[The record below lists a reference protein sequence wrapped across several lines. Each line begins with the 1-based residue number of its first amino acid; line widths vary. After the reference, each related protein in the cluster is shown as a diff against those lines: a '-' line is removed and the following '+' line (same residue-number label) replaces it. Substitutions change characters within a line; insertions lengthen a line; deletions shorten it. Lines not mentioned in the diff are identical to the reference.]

1 MARPA
6 ADSLPPMS
14 APVPSVPSARRPAGS
29 GGITA
34 VGLFLLETATL
45 GVAALL
51 IGWLSDGLGGLFQ
64 ILFVAVAAFG
74 ALRVRRR
81 DLLAG
86 FIVPPLAYAAAIVI
100 GSPALGVGKSV
111 ALGIGSNLASFLAVG
126 APWLFLGTLLAFCIT
141 VWRGRTGR

>member
-1 MARPA
+1 
-6 ADSLPPMS
+6 MS
-14 APVPSVPSARRPAGS
+14 APVPSAPSARRPAET

-34 VGLFLLETATL
+34 VGLYLLESVIL

-51 IGWLSDGLGGLFQ
+51 IGWISDGLGGVFQ
-64 ILFVAVAAFG
+64 ILFVMVAAFG

-86 FIVPPLAYAAAIVI
+86 FIVPPLAYATAIVI
-100 GSPALGVGKSV
+100 GSPALGLGSSV
-111 ALGIGSNLASFLAVG
+111 ALGIGSNLASYLAVG
-126 APWLFLGTLLAFCIT
+126 APWLFLGTLLAFGIC

>member
-6 ADSLPPMS
+6 AESLPPMS
-14 APVPSVPSARRPAGS
+14 VPVPSAQSARRPAES

-34 VGLFLLETATL
+34 VGLFLLEAAIL

-51 IGWLSDGLGGLFQ
+51 IAWISDGLGGLFQ
-64 ILFVAVAAFG
+64 ILFVVVAAFG

-81 DLLAG
+81 DLIAG

-100 GSPALGVGKSV
+100 GSPALGLGRSV
-111 ALGIGSNLASFLAVG
+111 AVGIGSNLASYLAVG
-126 APWLFLGTLLAFCIT
+126 APWLFLGTLVAFGIC